1 MNECMDREIQALL
14 PDVLHGTLAP
24 GERARIEQHLHV
36 CSRCREE
43 LDVLGTVKAAAVFA
57 PAIDVAAIVR
67 QIPPYGIIS
76 PVVERPVRSPVMRW
90 LVAAGFA
97 LVAIGGGAVVLSDRD
112 VVEEAPI
119 ASAAPAHSLA
129 LASGLDEMSDG
140 SIVQLISEMSSF
152 DALPANEPEP
162 VFAVET
168 AVAAD
173 GDSL

>member
-1 MNECMDREIQALL
+1 MNECMERGIQEQL

-24 GERARIEQHLHV
+24 GEQARIEQHLIA
-36 CSRCREE
+36 CSHCREE
-43 LDVLGTVKAAAVFA
+43 LDVLRAVKGAAVFA

-67 QIPPYGIIS
+67 QIPPYGII
-76 PVVERPVRSPVMRW
+76 PPAVERPVRSPVVRW
-90 LVAAGFA
+90 LVAAGIA
-97 LVAIGGGAVVLSDRD
+97 LAVVGGGSLLLNERDAVVQ
-112 VVEEAPI
+112 APT
-119 ASAAPAHSLA
+119 APTTRTHSLA

-152 DALPANEPEP
+152 DALPANDPEP

-168 AVAAD
+168 SLPID

>member
-1 MNECMDREIQALL
+1 MNECMERDIQALL
-14 PDVLHGTLAP
+14 PDLLHGTVAP
-24 GERARIEQHLHV
+24 GERARIEQHLRA
-36 CSRCREE
+36 CSHCREE
-43 LDVLGTVKAAAVFA
+43 LDVLHTVKAAAVFA
-57 PAIDVAAIVR
+57 PPIDVAAIVR

-97 LVAIGGGAVVLSDRD
+97 LVTIGGGAVVLSDRETVD
-112 VVEEAPI
+112 EAPI
-119 ASAAPAHSLA
+119 PSVAPAHSLA

-140 SIVQLISEMSSF
+140 SIAQLISEMSSF

-162 VFAVET
+162 LFAVET
-168 AVAAD
+168 SVAAD